1 MSVPDQ
7 PWPLAL
13 APRPDGERPST
24 AADDADGA
32 ASLAE
37 PSEREASEP
46 SARPQSALARWFHEH
61 FDAMWRLAARLGV
74 PREHVDDVVQEAF
87 ITADRRA
94 RDIAPGAERRFLMS
108 VTVKLAAN
116 QRRRRKT
123 QRLALAEVERT
134 PPEASP
140 SAEQL
145 LARKQLREL
154 LDLALAELNPEQRAV
169 FVLHELE
176 GCAVTEIATL
186 LEIPLGTAA
195 SRLARARE
203 KFSKAAARLRPRW
216 SGSEEP

>member
-7 PWPLAL
+7 PWPLPF
-13 APRPDGERPST
+13 APSAT
-24 AADDADGA
+24 DDAEGTAPAA
-32 ASLAE
+32 ASLSGRE
-37 PSEREASEP
+37 PRAPSSSAP
-46 SARPQSALARWFHEH
+46 SARPEGSLARWFHEH

-116 QRRRRKT
+116 QRRRGKT

-154 LDLALAELNPEQRAV
+154 LELALAELNPEQRDV

-176 GCAVTEIATL
+176 GCAVAEIATL